1 MKLHPGKIYLLENEL
16 WQTKNLKKI
25 GVAKDTE
32 KRKVSLETAL
42 PDPINILYESEILQ
56 DKFFYEYL
64 LSKLLFKYRYK
75 SNREFYQIDTN
86 DFVSITNTIET
97 INKLYNSPELL
108 LEFIYNYDTE
118 YYNQRFGKKILIE
131 NKKKNYSYSF
141 TKKKK
146 QKIFI
151 DTSSLY
157 KNQTIEVF
165 Q

>member
-75 SNREFYQIDTN
+75 SNREFYQIDTT
-86 DFVSITNTIET
+86 DFISISNTIET
-97 INKLYNSPELL
+97 INKLYNSSELL

-131 NKKKNYSYSF
+131 NKKKNYSF

>member
-64 LSKLLFKYRYK
+64 LSKMLYKYRYK
-75 SNREFYQIDTN
+75 SNREFYQIDTK

-97 INKLYNSPELL
+97 INKLYNSSELL
-108 LEFIYNYDTE
+108 LEFIYNYDNE
-118 YYNQRFGKKILIE
+118 YYNKRFGKKILIE
-131 NKKKNYSYSF
+131 NVKEIKKLNYCYSLN
-141 TKKKK
+141 KKKK
-146 QKIFI
+146 QKLFI
-151 DTSSLY
+151 DTSY
-157 KNQTIEVF
+157 
-165 Q
+165 